1 MTVEI
6 QSGATWVDITPYIKY
21 QGITF
26 SRNDVEAPSAGR
38 TLDGIMH
45 RMRVA
50 VKERM
55 DIETIPL
62 KREQVRTL
70 LELLYPETFM
80 VRVTPYPLTN
90 STKVMQ
96 MYSNSV
102 KTSYI
107 IHRENGEDIQS
118 VSFPL
123 VEV

>member
-6 QSGATWVDITPYIKY
+6 YNGSSWVDITSYIKY

-26 SRNDVEAPSAGR
+26 SRNDVEAPDAGR

-45 RMRVA
+45 RGRVA

-62 KREQVRTL
+62 TNAQSSALQT
-70 LELLYPETFM
+70 LLYPETIQ
-80 VRVTPYPLTN
+80 VRVDPYPLTN
-90 STKVMQ
+90 ASKTMT

-102 KTSYI
+102 KTSYVI
-107 IHRENGEDIQS
+107 RKANDDYQS

>member
-6 QSGATWVDITPYIKY
+6 YNGSSWVDITSYIKY

-26 SRNDVEAPSAGR
+26 SRNDVEAPDAGR

-45 RMRVA
+45 RGRVA

-62 KREQVRTL
+62 TKAQSSTL
-70 LELLYPETFM
+70 QTLLYPETIQ
-80 VRVTPYPLTN
+80 VRVNPYPQTN
-90 STKVMQ
+90 ASKTMT

-102 KTSYI
+102 KTSYV
-107 IHRENGEDIQS
+107 IHRANDDVQS